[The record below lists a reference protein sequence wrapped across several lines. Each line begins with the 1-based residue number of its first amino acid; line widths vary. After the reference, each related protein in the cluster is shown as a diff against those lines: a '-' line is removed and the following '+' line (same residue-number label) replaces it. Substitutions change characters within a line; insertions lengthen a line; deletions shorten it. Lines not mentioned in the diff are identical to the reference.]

1 MKFFEFWSIYW
12 NVITFNTWIYICSV
26 IIGSSVAF
34 DFENLRL
41 CLQTGSHVLE
51 AKTNKIT
58 PQDFWKLL
66 K

>member
-1 MKFFEFWSIYW
+1 MKS
-12 NVITFNTWIYICSV
+12 NLRS